1 MLYFIKRKLTTTIQ
15 SILMI
20 TWVALSISNQSE
32 KYFIRVVLSALSL
45 IYTTFSNRGVFKKNF
60 TEVCI

>member
-1 MLYFIKRKLTTTIQ
+1 MLYLIKRKLTTTIQ

-20 TWVALSISNQSE
+20 TWVALGISNQSE
-32 KYFIRVVLSALSL
+32 KYYIRVVLRALSL
-45 IYTTFSNRGVFKKNF
+45 IYTTFSNRGVFKKAF